1 MRTNHSQR
9 RVPRI
14 LSAAALIA
22 ALLLLFSSCRIL
34 RSADGEQTETDVRS
48 ETDVQTETAAP
59 TEPETT
65 ETEPTV
71 PAVDRTGEEI
81 YRAHGELTPVNY
93 DSPALLPRTADA
105 GQGYIDGITF
115 LCDSPFYWLKLFG
128 LLSGGYDTTQ
138 VWTGPEG
145 TMTLGFLDG
154 FEILDPVDGAL
165 RTIPETVALRRP
177 PVIMITV
184 GINGV
189 ALWYEAEFRE
199 AYVRLIDWIRTA
211 SPDTEII
218 LQSILPIAPSYAHWG
233 EITNAS
239 ITEAN
244 AWILEIAEDQGLHY
258 LDTFSALLGEDGN
271 IRSDLVQNDGLH
283 ENEEGLKTALE
294 YIRTHALTVNTAKT
308 ETAPPAAD
316 RSGEEIYE
324 SHGELT
330 PVNYDS
336 PALLPLTADAGQ
348 GYIDGI
354 TFLCDSPFY
363 ALKVFEMLSG
373 GYGTTQIWTGPEG
386 TMTLGYLDGFE
397 ILDPY
402 DNSLRTIP
410 EALALHK
417 PPVLMITLGINGVA
431 LWGEA
436 DFRAAYVKLIGD
448 IRAASPDTVILTQS
462 ILPISPEYVNW
473 GMFTNALITEANS
486 WILEISEQYGLHYL
500 DTYSALAGE
509 DGNIRPEFVQIDG
522 LHIRPE
528 GLEAALSYIR
538 THAYLP

>member
-1 MRTNHSQR
+1 MKNRFFSAAR
-9 RVPRI
+9 FLR
-14 LSAAALIA
+14 AAALFT
-22 ALLLLFSSCRIL
+22 ALILLFSSCSLL
-34 RSADGEQTETDVRS
+34 RPDGEQTDAETPTES
-48 ETDVQTETAAP
+48 SAPEETAVN
-59 TEPETT
+59 TEPET
-65 ETEPTV
+65 EKSEPEA
-71 PAVDRTGEEI
+71 PSADRTGEEI
-81 YRAHGELTPVNY
+81 YRAHPELTPVNY
-93 DSPALLPRTADA
+93 DSPALLPRTEDA
-105 GQGYIDGITF
+105 GVGYIDNVTF

-145 TMTLGFLDG
+145 TMTLGFLNG
-154 FEILDPVDGAL
+154 FELLDPYDGAL
-165 RTIPETVALRRP
+165 RTIPDTVALHRP
-177 PVIMITV
+177 PVMIITV

-189 ALWYEAEFRE
+189 ALWYEAEFRD
-199 AYVRLIDWIRTA
+199 AYVSLIDWIRTA
-211 SPDTEII
+211 SPDTEIV

-244 AWILEIAEDQGLHY
+244 AWILEIAEECGLHY
-258 LDTFSALLGEDGN
+258 LDTFSVLVGEDGN
-271 IRSDLVQNDGLH
+271 IRSDLVQDDGLH
-283 ENEEGLKTALE
+283 ENEEGLKLALE
-294 YIRTHALTVNTAKT
+294 YIRTHALTVNTA
-308 ETAPPAAD
+308 EAPAD
-316 RSGEEIYE
+316 RTGEEIYQTN
-324 SHGELT
+324 GELT
-330 PVNYDS
+330 PVNYNS

-348 GYIDGI
+348 GYIDNI

-402 DNSLRTIP
+402 DGALRTIP
-410 EALALHK
+410 DALALHK

-436 DFRAAYVKLIGD
+436 EFRAAYVRLID
-448 IRAASPDTVILTQS
+448 TVRAASPDTVILTQS
-462 ILPISPEYVNW
+462 ILPISPAYENW